1 MKAAGLV
8 LLAWL
13 LIGFGYARWGYDLP
27 VIPKVVEGSE
37 RWELPEWQPID
48 IETPL
53 LYMKEMLPWGAPPP
67 PPGVVAPVPVEVPM
81 TEPEW
86 RILSAVTSTSGAF
99 VSVQVGKDPITEIRV
114 GGALPDGST
123 IERIEND
130 RLYLKV
136 KGKKRILRLY
146 PE

>member
-27 VIPKVVEGSE
+27 AIPKVVEGSE
-37 RWELPEWQPID
+37 RWELPEWRPID

-53 LYMKEMLPWGAPPP
+53 LYMKEMLPWGAPPL
-67 PPGVVAPVPVEVPM
+67 PPGVAAPVPVEVPM

-86 RILSAVTSTSGAF
+86 RILSAVTTASGAF
-99 VSVQVGKDPITEIRV
+99 VSVQVGKDPITEVRV